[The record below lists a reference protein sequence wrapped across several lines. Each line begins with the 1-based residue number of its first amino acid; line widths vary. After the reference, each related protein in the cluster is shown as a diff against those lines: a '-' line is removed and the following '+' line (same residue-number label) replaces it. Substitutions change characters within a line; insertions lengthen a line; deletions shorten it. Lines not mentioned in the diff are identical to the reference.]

1 MGLWWAMCG
10 IEIDRH
16 VCKQSLYTV
25 YCLPT
30 KENKLPFTVP
40 VYSKEKEVCRFHFP
54 FATNKRKLPFS
65 VSSIFRVCVCVWVGM
80 CVWYICC
87 RFKQNNGKLKPRRCS
102 IICLLFAHRTNRILT
117 CVCPFVD
124 KETNGSYLFAD
135 GLNRL
140 AHLWVWIDRTY

>member
-1 MGLWWAMCG
+1 MGYVWCRNRSTRLQT
-10 IEIDRH
+10 I
-16 VCKQSLYTV
+16 V

-30 KENKLPFTVP
+30 KKNKLPFTVP

-54 FATNKRKLPFS
+54 FAINKRKLPFS
-65 VSSIFRVCVCVWVGM
+65 VSSIFRVCGGVGRYVCAI
-80 CVWYICC
+80 YSICC

-102 IICLLFAHRTNRILT
+102 IICLPFAHRSNRILT
-117 CVCPFVD
+117 RVCPFVD